1 MGKSKNDIGY
11 GAGKL
16 RVLVETARG
25 TRATGGKK
33 QYDGKVYVINHIHN
47 QPYNNQKILNALFQ
61 RRAERRDI
69 GGLIAPGAAPTQHAA
84 EAQQQH
90 A

>member
-33 QYDGKVYVINHIHN
+33 QYDKRHDIA
-47 QPYNNQKILNALFQ
+47 KRDAD
-61 RRAERRDI
+61 RRM
-69 GGLIAPGAAPTQHAA
+69 
-84 EAQQQH
+84 QQ
-90 A
+90 AMRK

>member
-33 QYDGKVYVINHIHN
+33 QYDGKVYVINPITN
-47 QPYNNQKILNALFQ
+47 QPYTNQEILNALCQ
-61 RRAERRDI
+61 RREERPELA
-69 GGLIAPGAAPTQHAA
+69 GLIDPWIETIQPRA
-84 EAQQQH
+84 
-90 A
+90 